1 MCGVQACTGS
11 EHVQGLSV
19 CRVHL
24 GAGSM
29 CVQELASSLCSYTGA
44 YRTPNSQDQGGER
57 GRRTSD
63 SPLDLG
69 FAFICISIFTTKEL
83 NKKTLKDPVH
93 QLLMLESFG

>member
-1 MCGVQACTGS
+1 M
-11 EHVQGLSV
+11 QGPFG
-19 CRVHL
+19 CRVHVC
-24 GAGSM
+24 AGVGLLPLFLHRGLQNPQLS
-29 CVQELASSLCSYTGA
+29 G
-44 YRTPNSQDQGGER
+44 PGGER
-57 GRRTSD
+57 GRMTSD